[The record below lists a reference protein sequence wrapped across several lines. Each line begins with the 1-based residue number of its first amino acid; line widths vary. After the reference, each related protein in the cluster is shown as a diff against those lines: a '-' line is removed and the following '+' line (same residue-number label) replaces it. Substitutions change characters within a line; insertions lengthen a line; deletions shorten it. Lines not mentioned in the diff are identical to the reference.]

1 MFSPSPATLI
11 HSPSKKLGQFQK
23 THFQH
28 NIATSGSSEGNE
40 MIGNM
45 WSYFIFYIF
54 DDVVTVAGC
63 VIINVLSCKLFL
75 TCYLFMLKIQ
85 IFGESL

>member
-1 MFSPSPATLI
+1 
-11 HSPSKKLGQFQK
+11 
-23 THFQH
+23 
-28 NIATSGSSEGNE
+28 